1 MKKQPTSSISN
12 KVAAGDRREDER
24 KYFPEPSGK
33 IYLWVTVKKRIDA
46 QVTDLAPGGL
56 AVVVDSDW
64 KFEPGFQVRVEFK
77 KEKYTAAIKSVN
89 KLDDRR
95 FRIGLMWDD
104 S

>member
-1 MKKQPTSSISN
+1 MKKQPTSGTSS

-33 IYLWVTVKKRIDA
+33 IYLRVTVDKRIDA

-64 KFEPGFQVRVEFK
+64 KFEPGFQVRVEFR
-77 KEKYTAAIKSVN
+77 KEKHTAAVSSVN
-89 KLDDRR
+89 KLDDHRR
-95 FRIGLMWDD
+95 RIGLMWV